1 MTMFLDDYPECCTA
15 LCLGGFGGESP
26 ESYKDDG
33 WDYVESVKDII
44 DYCNKKIPLTKKDG
58 FGLVV
63 AITTDVQKY
72 ANEALEK
79 LGFYH
84 HEADKTRNKDTGKL
98 HMWFMPTH
106 EFTPVKI

>member
-1 MTMFLDDYPECCTA
+1 MYLEDFPACCTA
-15 LCLGGFGGESP
+15 KIICDFGGE
-26 ESYKDDG
+26 ESWEYEENE
-33 WDYVESVKDII
+33 VENDVDDII
-44 DYCNKKIPLTKKDG
+44 KWCNQKIPMLTVDG

-72 ANEALEK
+72 TNEALEK

-84 HEADKTRNKDTGKL
+84 HEAEKGRNHETGKL

-106 EFTPVKI
+106 EFVKV